1 MPERKTWQLA
11 TIAAVAGLA
20 LSAGAVAAAGPW
32 DSGQRKAERAWA
44 ASQDRTGGA
53 HHEAPAR
60 AVPAPAPSAPGV
72 LIALGSPVPPP
83 TESGLADALDP
94 LLRDPALGTLRTA
107 SVIDTATGTQVY
119 GKGDARAMTPA
130 STIKIATSAAA
141 LLALGPDHRIA
152 TTVTASPDGKK
163 TVLVGGGDPTLDRDA
178 LASLADDTARAL
190 RDRGVG
196 ETELAYDTSLY
207 SGPELHPISP
217 NPNISPVSP
226 LMIEEGRLDG
236 SRSGPAPRSTDPAR
250 DAAHAFAQ
258 MLRERGIKGKGD
270 PASGTGPDDAEPVAR
285 VLSAPLSALV
295 ERTLTHS
302 DNDLAEALA
311 RQTALAS
318 DEPASFEGAAKAVES
333 RLKKLQLPLPGARF
347 ADGSGLDRDDR
358 MSAALLAGLLA
369 RAADPARPELRPV
382 LTGLPVAGFSGT
394 LESRY
399 TSDSPGTGMVRAK
412 TGTLTGVNTLAGT
425 VVDADGRLLSF
436 AFLTSGT
443 EGRDAAQSALDR
455 LASTIANCGCE
466 PSAGRPGRT

>member
-1 MPERKTWQLA
+1 M
-11 TIAAVAGLA
+11 TITAVAGLA

-44 ASQDRTGGA
+44 ASQDRSGA
-53 HHEAPAR
+53 HHGDPSR
-60 AVPAPAPSAPGV
+60 DVPAPAPSAAGV
-72 LIALGSPVPPP
+72 LTVLGAPVPPP
-83 TESGLADALDP
+83 PESGLADALDP
-94 LLRDPALGTLRTA
+94 LLRDPALGTLHTA

-119 GKGDARAMTPA
+119 GKGDAQAMIPA
-130 STIKIATSAAA
+130 STIKIATSVAA
-141 LLALGPDHRIA
+141 LHALGPDHRIA
-152 TTVTASPDGKK
+152 TTVTASPDGRK

-196 ETELAYDTSLY
+196 ETQLAYDVSLY

-217 NPNISPVSP
+217 NANISPVTP
-226 LMIEEGRLDG
+226 LMIEEGRLDN
-236 SRSGPAPRSTDPAR
+236 SRSGPALRSADPAR
-250 DAAHAFAQ
+250 DAARAFAQ
-258 MLRERGIKGKGD
+258 LLRERGIKEKGD
-270 PASGTGPDDAEPVAR
+270 PVAGKGPDDAEPVAR
-285 VLSAPLSALV
+285 ALSAPLSALV

-318 DEPASFEGAAKAVES
+318 DEPASFEGAGKAVGS
-333 RLKKLQLPLPGARF
+333 RLKKLQLPLSGARF
-347 ADGSGLDRDDR
+347 SDGSGLDRDNR

-394 LESRY
+394 LKSRY
-399 TSDSPGTGMVRAK
+399 TDDSPGTGMVRAK

-443 EGRDAAQSALDR
+443 TGPDAAQSALDR

-466 PSAGRPGRT
+466 PSAGRPGHT